1 MKKVI
6 ETTATVKS
14 WDGKHGTAEVSVL
27 LPLEA
32 IVIEA
37 SGLKADIAEGVR
49 FKCDAVVDAMVIR
62 VLGLVSEA
70 GE

>member
-32 IVIEA
+32 IVVEA
-37 SGLKADIAEGVR
+37 SGLKADIAEGVCIR
-49 FKCDAVVDAMVIR
+49 CDVVLEAMVIR
-62 VLGLVSEA
+62 LKEI